1 MGEGVLKRR
10 LLNLKKKDFI
20 LAQVSQIKI
29 MLIYNKV
36 IKYLQFYFYSFLKYI
51 LFVPIHKR
59 VIIEDLIAIQHF
71 L

>member
-1 MGEGVLKRR
+1 
-10 LLNLKKKDFI
+10 
-20 LAQVSQIKI
+20 

-51 LFVPIHKR
+51 IFVPIHKR

-71 L
+71 P